1 MLLEKHL
8 RIILWH
14 HRIELSLGD
23 TISDVC
29 GANHIQWFMD
39 KLYSLYSQSGKVR
52 ELEELS
58 RGLGKEILKI
68 GKCLDTRWVASS
80 FRTVS
85 AVWNDFEALCH
96 HFEAGRR
103 VETRSK
109 CEQPKFH
116 GLLKRMASKKI
127 LQDLELMYDVL
138 EELAITSEALQKRNT
153 TLVYADKLIRL
164 SISYIESM
172 KERKGEKFLEVAKAV
187 EEMKFRSVNL
197 TDNGRMVTIC
207 YEQFLT
213 SLVDGIRVGMLSPIL
228 NTIISELSVLEED
241 NWPNVIPPFYG
252 RNEIRSLSERFQ
264 LNFSKAITPF

>member
-85 AVWNDFEALCH
+85 AVWNDFEALCIILKLT
-96 HFEAGRR
+96 G
-103 VETRSK
+103 TM
-109 CEQPKFH
+109 
-116 GLLKRMASKKI
+116 GL
-127 LQDLELMYDVL
+127 
-138 EELAITSEALQKRNT
+138 
-153 TLVYADKLIRL
+153 
-164 SISYIESM
+164 
-172 KERKGEKFLEVAKAV
+172 G
-187 EEMKFRSVNL
+187 
-197 TDNGRMVTIC
+197 
-207 YEQFLT
+207 
-213 SLVDGIRVGMLSPIL
+213 
-228 NTIISELSVLEED
+228 
-241 NWPNVIPPFYG
+241 PNVSNQRFTVC
-252 RNEIRSLSERFQ
+252 SSEWFHNSFFRTWH
-264 LNFSKAITPF
+264 SCMMY